1 MQESVVMPLVF
12 SNSEPE
18 AAMDDAHRERSGFR
32 MKAALRLVLVAVA
45 LGSPPRAVAD
55 TTDTILGQGFG
66 QPPSPSYPREPYTGL
81 AIALGLSQQ
90 VL

>member
-1 MQESVVMPLVF
+1 
-12 SNSEPE
+12 
-18 AAMDDAHRERSGFR
+18 
-32 MKAALRLVLVAVA
+32 MKAALRLMLVAVA

-66 QPPSPSYPREPYTGL
+66 QPPSPSYPRRPGVQEVSTP
-81 AIALGLSQQ
+81 SCRD